1 MEEAKLSAE
10 TALENCSELARRE
23 VLLILFIFYSLVI
36 SRFIQ
41 SLSHLQ
47 QWRTVSVASHV
58 ANFSS
63 SLLVKEFWRS
73 VTVWQRYDK

>member
-47 QWRTVSVASHV
+47 Q
-58 ANFSS
+58 
-63 SLLVKEFWRS
+63 
-73 VTVWQRYDK
+73 